1 MRIILSLFWLAR
13 LGSDAEE
20 SLFLRVLIAIKS
32 GLKTVLNFDW
42 LMWINI
48 NAAKNIFLVLFV
60 FIGVLVWLLPKDY
73 IHEGI
78 ENPKWWH
85 NLKLWATGVL
95 AMIFITYL
103 LF

>member
-1 MRIILSLFWLAR
+1 M
-13 LGSDAEE
+13 
-20 SLFLRVLIAIKS
+20 
-32 GLKTVLNFDW
+32 KTILNFDW
-42 LMWINI
+42 LRWISI
-48 NAAKNIFLVLFV
+48 DNAKYIFLVLFFV
-60 FIGVLVWLLPKDY
+60 IDKLVWMLPDDY
-73 IHEGI
+73 IYEGI